1 MHKKHSAARCYRF
14 ALSMHVTLSTRNTLC
29 IVSCR
34 PSGVCTCSLTANK
47 ECVRKVQ
54 HHRLGCMCLR
64 TREIVAESL
73 ACLFFAHHTVAT
85 LPSIANNLAQALVGV
100 STGVE
105 GTVLLNHLRSV

>member
-1 MHKKHSAARCYRF
+1 
-14 ALSMHVTLSTRNTLC
+14 
-29 IVSCR
+29 
-34 PSGVCTCSLTANK
+34 
-47 ECVRKVQ
+47 
-54 HHRLGCMCLR
+54 MCLR